1 MPDVK
6 HLKGGLFFDPP
17 YCILSLRKNGE
28 IQMDPQNEALLSL
41 TILLTGLVVVF
52 AVLIF
57 LILIINVYGNII
69 YKVTQKRHKG
79 KDKTEDVRA
88 PVSAP
93 EPAPI
98 EVEEGIPGEVVAAI
112 SAAVYMTCGDSAP
125 VIRSVK
131 RAATNPRSLWGE
143 AGRQEN
149 TRPF

>member
-1 MPDVK
+1 
-6 HLKGGLFFDPP
+6 
-17 YCILSLRKNGE
+17 
-28 IQMDPQNEALLSL
+28 MDPQNEALLSL

-143 AGRQEN
+143 AGRLEN

>member
-1 MPDVK
+1 
-6 HLKGGLFFDPP
+6 
-17 YCILSLRKNGE
+17 
-28 IQMDPQNEALLSL
+28 MDPQNEALLSL

-79 KDKTEDVRA
+79 KDKTEDV
-88 PVSAP
+88 PAP

-143 AGRQEN
+143 AGRLEN